1 MSPLETPVSTHLH
14 AMRNYLNTADIPS
27 EQQIHLVAELINNM
41 LKRCHG
47 NILSNKEEFTFDQ
60 DLNHWFSLLLSL
72 SVSPKLFALLKTKQ
86 FQICGPS
93 ASFNASLQHFL
104 SLHPSSISGWLLL
117 YESQLT
123 QFNHFGFFSSLSHSI
138 AVLRAVRNPQP
149 WRTLSDLIS
158 NALLNSNTSASHS
171 FNYFMLWLSS
181 SFEFAFRALVSE
193 TYDRSTHEEVISF
206 FLSILENSKSYV
218 EANRLF
224 LSEHNYALINVYL
237 QLFSVKASLLVL
249 TSFLVCNHELS
260 RLICPSLVA
269 SIFLQLTNA
278 EFIVQDFWKFG
289 VENPKSHSTSI
300 ILPPPAIIVSRL
312 LSTTSF
318 LFVQYSTDLKDFE
331 WSNLKFLA
339 FSSPKA
345 IRILYSSSKALQY
358 LDKFSLIPS
367 RSYPISSI
375 LQSFSDCCLT
385 FRDLFT
391 VSQLSFTS
399 AVLQYSIPH
408 FSNILNFT
416 RETVSHVSDIVKN
429 HFELVSNHDTIRSI
443 FDSGSQL
450 LNCGL
455 VKPNNISNLSLIH
468 SVICLLAI
476 DQKNFLAQKTIFLFG
491 WKRVLLTTR
500 VLCQI

>member
-1 MSPLETPVSTHLH
+1 MPVLMTPVSAQLH
-14 AMRNYLNTADIPS
+14 AMRNHFNTSDIPS
-27 EQQIHLVAELINNM
+27 EEQINLVVDLINNM
-41 LKRCHG
+41 LNRWQD
-47 NILSNKEEFTFDQ
+47 NSLSDKEQLTFDQ
-60 DLNHWFSLLLSL
+60 DLNHWFSLLLFL
-72 SVSPKLFALLKTKQ
+72 PAAPKIFTLLKSKQ
-86 FQICGPS
+86 LNVCGS
-93 ASFNASLQHFL
+93 SISYDASLQHFL
-104 SLHPSSISGWLLL
+104 SLHHSSISGWLLL
-117 YESQLT
+117 FESQLT

-149 WRTLSDLIS
+149 WKTLSYLIS
-158 NALLNSNTSASHS
+158 DALLNSNTYASHS

-224 LSEHNYALINVYL
+224 LSEHNYALINLYL

-249 TSFLVCNHELS
+249 TSFLVCSDELS
-260 RLICPSLVA
+260 SLICPSLFA

-278 EFIVQDFWKFG
+278 EFTVQDFWKFG
-289 VENPKSHSTSI
+289 IENPKSHSTSI
-300 ILPPPAIIVSRL
+300 LLPTPTIIVSRL
-312 LSTTSF
+312 LSITSF
-318 LFVQYSTDLKDFE
+318 LLVQYSSDLKDFE
-331 WSNLKFLA
+331 WINLKFLA

-345 IRILYSSSKALQY
+345 IRILFSSSKALQY
-358 LDKFSLIPS
+358 LDKFSLMPS

-476 DQKNFLAQKTIFLFG
+476 DQKNYLAQKTIFLFG
-491 WKRVLLTTR
+491 WKLVLLTTS
-500 VLCQI
+500 VLYQI